1 MVRKVS
7 NSFKRTAVVHYDFH
21 VDLFEKLLYGNLEE
35 FSEVYKSK
43 YFDGD
48 IDEVIEKIV
57 ILNHLDN
64 KCIRNWINFGHD
76 PLKYMFR
83 GQFKHPVEEL
93 KAAFDYYNEYYKNIL
108 TRTLEKDINRIEFY
122 SERGRSVES
131 FEKRQKMIEERKSE
145 YVVAHIQS
153 ALLENLKMDMI
164 FKQIM
169 KNIEKKRSN
178 GESVSEELT
187 VLELVS
193 KGDYNT
199 FNVKVIMKL
208 IAEANSQL
216 KVLKLPP
223 AFKRL
228 EDQFYTKVSLESF
241 YKYMKSA
248 SIDKAE
254 KDDGFVQMDKE
265 GNQFMLVGPGEMP
278 SELRGKNYQEIEKL
292 GLETVFETPIDP
304 YTKQPISVDQKTSR
318 ANIKGVED
326 IVNENDGDNS

>member
-1 MVRKVS
+1 MSK
-7 NSFKRTAVVHYDFH
+7 SFKRTAVVHYDFH
-21 VDLFEKLLYGNLEE
+21 VEMLEKMLYGNLEE

-64 KCIRNWINFGHD
+64 KCIRNWIYFGHD

-83 GQFKHPVEEL
+83 GQFNYPVDEL
-93 KAAFDYYNEYYKNIL
+93 RAAFEYYNEYYKNIL
-108 TRTLEKDINRIEFY
+108 SKTLENDIKRIEFY

-131 FEKRQKMIEERKSE
+131 FEKRMKMIEERKAE
-145 YVVAHIQS
+145 FVVAHIQS

-164 FKQIM
+164 FKQII
-169 KNIEKKRSN
+169 KNIEKKRIN
-178 GESVSEELT
+178 GESVTEELT

-223 AFKRL
+223 VFKRL
-228 EDQFYTKVSLESF
+228 EDQFYSKVSLESF
-241 YKYMKSA
+241 YSYMK
-248 SIDKAE
+248 KANFE
-254 KDDGFVQMDKE
+254 KDQNDAGFVQMDKA

-278 SELRGKNYQEIEKL
+278 SELKGKTYEEIQKL
-292 GLETVFETPIDP
+292 DLETVFETPFDP
-304 YTKQPISVDQKTSR
+304 YTNQPVSLDQKTSR
-318 ANIKGVED
+318 ANIQGVED
-326 IVNENDGDNS
+326 IITEKDLE